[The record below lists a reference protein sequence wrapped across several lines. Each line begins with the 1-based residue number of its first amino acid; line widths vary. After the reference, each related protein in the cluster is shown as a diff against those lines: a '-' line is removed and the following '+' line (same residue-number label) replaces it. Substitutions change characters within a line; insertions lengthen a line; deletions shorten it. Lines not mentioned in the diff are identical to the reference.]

1 MRAFPKT
8 LGALTLLLSIT
19 AFGMMSASRAFGQGE
34 VPVPEPSP
42 TPPSTPVPETDI
54 VTVNIV
60 GIAFSPQLLTIKAG
74 QTVRWVNTS
83 GFAHTVTTDP
93 TLARNPANASVPEGV
108 TPWHSGN
115 IAAGESF
122 SIQLTVPGEYKY
134 FCKPHEVMGHVGTII
149 VE

>member
-8 LGALTLLLSIT
+8 LGALTLICSI
-19 AFGMMSASRAFGQGE
+19 AAAGLVSASRAQAQGE
-34 VPVPEPSP
+34 VPAPVPEPLP
-42 TPPSTPVPETDI
+42 IPTPVPEPEI

-74 QTVRWVNTS
+74 QTVRWVNTTS
-83 GFAHTVTTDP
+83 FAHTVTTDP

>member
-8 LGALTLLLSIT
+8 LGALTLICSI
-19 AFGMMSASRAFGQGE
+19 AAAGLGSASRAQAQSE
-34 VPVPEPSP
+34 VPAPVPEPAP
-42 TPPSTPVPETDI
+42 IPTPVPEPEI

-74 QTVRWVNTS
+74 QTVRWVNTTS
-83 GFAHTVTTDP
+83 FAHTVTTDP

>member
-8 LGALTLLLSIT
+8 LFVSFMLVGSLNA
-19 AFGMMSASRAFGQGE
+19 SAWAQD
-34 VPVPEPSP
+34 
-42 TPPSTPVPETDI
+42 TPPVVESEV
-54 VTVNIV
+54 VNVDIV
-60 GIAFSPQLLTIKAG
+60 GISFSPQVLTIKAG
-74 QTVRWVNTS
+74 QTVRWVNTTT
-83 GFAHTVTTDP
+83 FAHTVTTDP
-93 TLARNPANASVPEGV
+93 ALARDPANASVPAGASV
-108 TPWHSGN
+108 WHSGT